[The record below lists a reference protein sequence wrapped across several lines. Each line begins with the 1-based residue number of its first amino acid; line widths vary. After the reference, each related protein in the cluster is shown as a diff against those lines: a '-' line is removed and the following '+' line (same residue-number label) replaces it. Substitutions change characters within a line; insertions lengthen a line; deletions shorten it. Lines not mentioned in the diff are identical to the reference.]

1 MKRQIIISIGSL
13 QSGGAER
20 VVCEISAMYAD
31 YFQEVVI
38 LTWIDLPQFYQIDA
52 RVRIV
57 CAEKESGFSSR
68 FRQSLWVR
76 KFVKREKPDVFLS
89 FLMPFN
95 MLIIVTLAFT
105 KINVVVCERQ
115 DPSKVKTPFLRG
127 VRNFLYHFV
136 SRIEVQTKEGKRY
149 FPSSLQHKIYVIPN
163 PNHITREQR
172 DYCQS
177 CPKDNRIVTVGR
189 LIAAKNHL
197 LLIDAF
203 TEVLA
208 KYPDY
213 RLDIY
218 GEGEMQ
224 PVLEEK
230 IISTGV
236 KEHIHL
242 CGRTTDVP
250 SAIASARIFVLSSNV
265 EGMPN
270 SLMEAMALGIPCVAT
285 DVSGVRDLI
294 TDKENGYVV
303 PVGDRDALINA
314 MLKLIESCELQKL
327 FADSSISVVE
337 KYDKQKIFDKWLE
350 IVTF

>member
-95 MLIIVTLAFT
+95 MLNIVTLAFT

-172 DYCQS
+172 DYCLS

-203 TEVLA
+203 TEVYA
-208 KYPDY
+208 KYPYY

-218 GEGEMQ
+218 GSGDLR
-224 PVLEEK
+224 PALEEA
-230 IISTGV
+230 ILFSGI

-242 CGRTTDVP
+242 CGKTNDVP
-250 SAIASARIFVLSSNV
+250 KSIASAQLFVLSSNV

-294 TDKENGYVV
+294 TDKENGLIV
-303 PVGDRDALINA
+303 PVGNKEALIKA
-314 MLKLIESCELQKL
+314 ILKLIESRELQKQ
-327 FADSSISVVE
+327 FSNSTYSVCE
-337 KYDKQKIFDKWLE
+337 KYDKYKIFNMWLE